1 MKRLYSLLLSAI
13 LALTAIAA
21 DQITYGEL
29 VYTINP
35 DGETCIVANPR
46 DPVTF
51 PLVIPETIEDRDG
64 KTYTVTAIGDNAFDR
79 QHVLSV
85 VIPNTVTEI
94 GEYAFRGDR
103 MTSLEIPE
111 SVTKI
116 GRYAFN
122 DCQLLTEVKILGSL
136 TELAEGIFQGCTSL
150 MSVTLPDVTTIGDA
164 AFNGCSSLTSIDIS
178 NSVTAIGKNAFSN
191 CSSLTAINLP
201 ASLITIGDGSFNG
214 CRRLASVN
222 FPENLTTI
230 GEMAFCNSDLASI
243 DLPASVTTIGKIAF
257 RGCQSLSEV
266 KSLGS
271 VTELEEGIFSGCTH
285 LQSVSLKNV
294 TKIGYNAFNDCESLT
309 SIEIPNSVTEIG
321 QDAFMLTGLTSVT
334 IPESVTTI
342 GNGAFRSIGNLET
355 ATILA
360 PVEKIGQEMF
370 GECTKLN
377 SVTLPETVTEIGEYT
392 FYNCSSLTSINLPA
406 SLETIGLESF
416 ENCTGLKSIAFPET
430 LKKIDN
436 TAFLGCSSLTTIA
449 FTGSEFELADG
460 VFYDCPIATVTV
472 YATDPSSLTLGRDV
486 FSSGIFTA
494 DPKPRLIV
502 PAGCAAAYEADDFWK
517 QFNIEEIGM
526 TIDRMEITG
535 LYPGDKAEALTLTVT
550 PAGIVERQPVWE
562 SGDESV
568 ATVDENGV
576 VTAVAPGTA
585 TITARATYGTVITAE
600 CKVTVEPR
608 PVTGIALAPGDE
620 RVELTPCA
628 TKTLSVIFTPA
639 DATDKTVEWTS
650 SDVDVATVEADG
662 TVTAVAPGAAIV
674 TARSTDGG
682 FETRSLVIV
691 NPVGADGIEIEC
703 TQPVMN
709 IGDKQQLRVTFI
721 SDAEPT
727 DKSISWMSD
736 DENVAPVNESGVV
749 TAVAPGTATIIAT
762 TANGFTAAVR
772 ITVSAPEIAVE
783 TVTLDRTAAEVVE
796 GRMIRLTA
804 TVTPAGATASAVKWT
819 SSDPSVA
826 TVDAYGIV
834 EGIKAGTATITAE
847 AGGKSTSCTVTV
859 LAAAVPVESIEI
871 AADLEMTVGEQRTL
885 TAVVKPADATDKSLD
900 WTSGDET
907 IATVDAHGNVTALK
921 AGTVFITAVAH
932 NSTFATCRIT
942 VTDNPNN
949 PTDPNDP
956 KDPTDPTDPDDPTDA
971 IGAINADT
979 GVSVAVA
986 DGAIIVSAP
995 EGTAVEVYS
1004 ITGALVHTTR
1014 EHRIDALPRGI
1025 YILRIATRT
1034 FKVVL

>member
-21 DQITYGEL
+21 DDIIIDEL
-29 VYTINP
+29 QYSVNP
-35 DGETCIVANPR
+35 DGETCTLVYAQEPIIY
-46 DPVTF
+46 D
-51 PLVIPETIEDRDG
+51 LVIPETITAPDG
-64 KTYTVTAIGDNAFDR
+64 KTYTVTAIGDRVFSMY
-79 QHVLSV
+79 LPSV

-94 GEYAFRGDR
+94 GEYAFSG
-103 MTSLEIPE
+103 TELPYLELPA

-116 GRYAFN
+116 GRYAFSN
-122 DCQLLTEVKILGSL
+122 CKSLKEFIILGSVD
-136 TELAEGIFQGCTSL
+136 ELAEGIFQGCSSL
-150 MSVTLPDVTTIGDA
+150 TAVTLPDVNTIGNF
-164 AFNGCSSLTSIDIS
+164 AFSGCSNLTAIDIP
-178 NSVTAIGKNAFSN
+178 NSVTAIGIQAFSD
-191 CSSLTAINLP
+191 CASLTAI
-201 ASLITIGDGSFNG
+201 
-214 CRRLASVN
+214 
-222 FPENLTTI
+222 
-230 GEMAFCNSDLASI
+230 
-243 DLPASVTTIGKIAF
+243 
-257 RGCQSLSEV
+257 
-266 KSLGS
+266 
-271 VTELEEGIFSGCTH
+271 
-285 LQSVSLKNV
+285 
-294 TKIGYNAFNDCESLT
+294 
-309 SIEIPNSVTEIG
+309 EIPASVTEIG
-321 QDAFMLTGLTSVT
+321 IDAFTNTGLTSVT
-334 IPESVTTI
+334 VPESVRTI
-342 GNGAFRSIGNLET
+342 GDGAFRFIENLET
-355 ATILA
+355 VTILA
-360 PVEKIGQEMF
+360 PLEKIGESMF
-370 GECTKLN
+370 YGCTKLS
-377 SVTLPETVTEIGEYT
+377 SVTLPETVKEIGEAA
-392 FYNCSSLTSINLPA
+392 FRNCANLTSISLAA
-406 SLETIGLESF
+406 SLETIGSDAF
-416 ENCTGLKSIAFPET
+416 SNCSAL
-430 LKKIDN
+430 
-436 TAFLGCSSLTTIA
+436 SSVT
-449 FTGSEFELADG
+449 FNGSEIEVGGNAFG
-460 VFYDCPIATVTV
+460 GCPIATVTV
-472 YATDPSSLTLGRDV
+472 YATSPYPIRIAGNA
-486 FSSGIFTA
+486 FFPEIFTA

-502 PAGCAAAYEADDFWK
+502 PAGCAVAYKSDGFWNR
-517 QFNIEEIGM
+517 FAIEEIGM
-526 TIDRMEITG
+526 TIDRKEITVF
-535 LYPGDKAEALTLTVT
+535 PGDKATLTLTVT
-550 PAGIVERQPVWE
+550 PTDVELVPQKLEWV
-562 SGDESV
+562 SDDTDI

-585 TITARATYGTVITAE
+585 NIIARATYGTELTAE

-620 RVELTPCA
+620 RVELTPGA
-628 TKTLSVIFTPA
+628 TKTLSVIINPA

-650 SDVDVATVEADG
+650 SDTDVATVDADG

-674 TARSTDGG
+674 TAKSTDGG
-682 FETRSLVIV
+682 FEAVSLVIV

-956 KDPTDPTDPDDPTDA
+956 NDPKDPTDPTDPDDPTDA

-1034 FKVVL
+1034 FKVAI

>member
-1 MKRLYSLLLSAI
+1 MPQK
-13 LALTAIAA
+13 
-21 DQITYGEL
+21 
-29 VYTINP
+29 
-35 DGETCIVANPR
+35 
-46 DPVTF
+46 
-51 PLVIPETIEDRDG
+51 
-64 KTYTVTAIGDNAFDR
+64 
-79 QHVLSV
+79 
-85 VIPNTVTEI
+85 
-94 GEYAFRGDR
+94 
-103 MTSLEIPE
+103 LEWV
-111 SVTKI
+111 SDDT
-116 GRYAFN
+116 
-122 DCQLLTEVKILGSL
+122 
-136 TELAEGIFQGCTSL
+136 
-150 MSVTLPDVTTIGDA
+150 
-164 AFNGCSSLTSIDIS
+164 DI
-178 NSVTAIGKNAFSN
+178 
-191 CSSLTAINLP
+191 
-201 ASLITIGDGSFNG
+201 
-214 CRRLASVN
+214 
-222 FPENLTTI
+222 
-230 GEMAFCNSDLASI
+230 
-243 DLPASVTTIGKIAF
+243 
-257 RGCQSLSEV
+257 
-266 KSLGS
+266 
-271 VTELEEGIFSGCTH
+271 
-285 LQSVSLKNV
+285 
-294 TKIGYNAFNDCESLT
+294 
-309 SIEIPNSVTEIG
+309 
-321 QDAFMLTGLTSVT
+321 
-334 IPESVTTI
+334 
-342 GNGAFRSIGNLET
+342 
-355 ATILA
+355 
-360 PVEKIGQEMF
+360 
-370 GECTKLN
+370 
-377 SVTLPETVTEIGEYT
+377 
-392 FYNCSSLTSINLPA
+392 
-406 SLETIGLESF
+406 
-416 ENCTGLKSIAFPET
+416 
-430 LKKIDN
+430 
-436 TAFLGCSSLTTIA
+436 
-449 FTGSEFELADG
+449 
-460 VFYDCPIATVTV
+460 
-472 YATDPSSLTLGRDV
+472 
-486 FSSGIFTA
+486 
-494 DPKPRLIV
+494 
-502 PAGCAAAYEADDFWK
+502 
-517 QFNIEEIGM
+517 
-526 TIDRMEITG
+526 
-535 LYPGDKAEALTLTVT
+535 
-550 PAGIVERQPVWE
+550 
-562 SGDESV
+562 

-585 TITARATYGTVITAE
+585 NIIARATYGTELTAE

-942 VTDNPNN
+942 VKDNPA
-949 PTDPNDP
+949 DPNDP
-956 KDPTDPTDPDDPTDA
+956 KDPTDPTDPTDPDGPTDA
-971 IGAINADT
+971 IGGINADS
-979 GVSVAVA
+979 GVSVAVV
-986 DGAIIVSAP
+986 DGAIIVTAP
-995 EGTAVEVYS
+995 EGTMVEVYS
-1004 ITGALVHTTR
+1004 ITGALVRTTR

-1025 YILRIATRT
+1025 YILRISTRT